1 MDATRERFMEK
12 YLKYFVLMLATVLSL
27 SLESCG
33 GGDDEEP
40 DQPGKPSTTDVVSG
54 SASENYGVV
63 LLSGVYDGPNFY
75 WRSDKLYL
83 INDNGRYSYV
93 KMISVGTVSKLSD
106 IKTVP
111 AEGWGNELPLDNS
124 GGYIITYTDQGKA
137 YYIRLFITFNV
148 SAAGDLVGINYQ
160 FQHFTPAQ

>member
-1 MDATRERFMEK
+1 MEK

-27 SLESCG
+27 SLSSCG
-33 GGDDEEP
+33 GGDDDEP

-54 SASENYGVV
+54 SASENNIID
-63 LLSGVYDGPNFY
+63 LLDYDSWGPYFIWEGNSIKIGS
-75 WRSDKLYL
+75 RH
-83 INDNGRYSYV
+83 NGGYTYV
-93 KMISVGTVSKLSD
+93 KMVSVGTVSKLSD
-106 IKTVP
+106 IKTVT
-111 AEGWGNELPLDNS
+111 AEGWDTYMPLVNN
-124 GGYIITYTDQGKA
+124 GGYVITYTYQGKA

>member
-1 MDATRERFMEK
+1 MEK

-27 SLESCG
+27 SLSSCG
-33 GGDDEEP
+33 GGDDDEP

-54 SASENYGVV
+54 SASENSGVV
-63 LLSGVYDGPNFY
+63 LLSGVYDSPSFY
-75 WRSDKLYL
+75 WRNKTLYL
-83 INDNGRYSYV
+83 NDSHGLYSYV
-93 KMISVGTVSKLSD
+93 KMISVGTVSRLSD

-111 AEGWGNELPLDNS
+111 AEGWNNQLPLENN
-124 GGYIITYTDQGKA
+124 GGYVITYTCEGKA

-148 SAAGDLVGINYQ
+148 SVAGDFVGINYQ

>member
-1 MDATRERFMEK
+1 MEK

-27 SLESCG
+27 SLASCE
-33 GGDDEEP
+33 GGDDDEP

-54 SASENYGVV
+54 SASEKSEVI
-63 LLSGVYDGPNFY
+63 LLSEVSHGPYFKWVN
-75 WRSDKLYL
+75 DKLYL
-83 INDNGRYSYV
+83 YIDNGHYSYV

-111 AEGWGNELPLDNS
+111 AGGWGTKLPLVNN
-124 GGYIITYTDQGKA
+124 GGYIITYTYQGKA

>member
-1 MDATRERFMEK
+1 MEK

-27 SLESCG
+27 SLSSCG
-33 GGDDEEP
+33 GGDDDEP

-54 SASENYGVV
+54 SASERSAVI
-63 LLSGVYDGPNFY
+63 LLSEVYDGPYFY
-75 WRSDKLYL
+75 WGSDKLYL
-83 INDNGRYSYV
+83 RNDNGHYSYV
-93 KMISVGTVSKLSD
+93 KMISVGTVSKLND

-111 AEGWGNELPLDNS
+111 AEGWGTTPPLVNN
-124 GGYIITYTDQGKA
+124 GGYIITYTYQGKA

>member
-1 MDATRERFMEK
+1 MEK

-27 SLESCG
+27 SLASCG
-33 GGDDEEP
+33 GGDDDDEP

-54 SASENYGVV
+54 SASENSSVC
-63 LLSGVYDGPNFY
+63 LLSGSYKGPHLY

-83 INDNGRYSYV
+83 QNHDGLYSYV
-93 KMISVGTVSKLSD
+93 KMIYVGTVSKLSD

-111 AEGWGNELPLDNS
+111 AEGWGKELPLENN
-124 GGYIITYTDQGKA
+124 GGYIITYTYQGKA

>member
-1 MDATRERFMEK
+1 MEK
-12 YLKYFVLMLATVLSL
+12 YLKYFVLTLATVLSL
-27 SLESCG
+27 SLASCG
-33 GGDDEEP
+33 GGDDDEP

-54 SASENYGVV
+54 SASESSRINIIDGGDYYSPYFIWRGNTISVKIHG
-63 LLSGVYDGPNFY
+63 SG
-75 WRSDKLYL
+75 
-83 INDNGRYSYV
+83 YSYV
-93 KMISVGTVSKLSD
+93 KMVSVGNVSKLCD

-111 AEGWGNELPLDNS
+111 GEGWSTSLPLVNN
-124 GGYIITYTDQGKA
+124 GGYVITYTLEGKA

>member
-1 MDATRERFMEK
+1 MEK

-27 SLESCG
+27 SLSSCG
-33 GGDDEEP
+33 GGDDDEP

-54 SASENYGVV
+54 SVSEN
-63 LLSGVYDGPNFY
+63 NII
-75 WRSDKLYL
+75 YL
-83 INDNGRYSYV
+83 IDSWGPYFIWKGNSILIGSRRDSGYTYV
-93 KMISVGTVSKLSD
+93 KMVSVGNVSKLSD

-111 AEGWGNELPLDNS
+111 SEGWGASMPLVNN
-124 GGYIITYTDQGKA
+124 GGYIITYTYQGKA

>member
-1 MDATRERFMEK
+1 MEK

-27 SLESCG
+27 SLASCG
-33 GGDDEEP
+33 GGDDDEP

-54 SASENYGVV
+54 SASEKHNIVLTDNYNWSPYFHWEGNSISVGGRKN
-63 LLSGVYDGPNFY
+63 SGYT
-75 WRSDKLYL
+75 
-83 INDNGRYSYV
+83 YV
-93 KMISVGTVSKLSD
+93 KMVSVGNVSKLSD

-111 AEGWGNELPLDNS
+111 SEGWGASMPLVNN
-124 GGYIITYTDQGKA
+124 GGYVITYTYSGKA

>member
-1 MDATRERFMEK
+1 MEK

-27 SLESCG
+27 SLASCG
-33 GGDDEEP
+33 GGDDDEP

-54 SASENYGVV
+54 SASQNSEVY
-63 LLSGVYDGPNFY
+63 LLSGVYDGPRFAWVN
-75 WRSDKLYL
+75 DKLFLENYSAQ
-83 INDNGRYSYV
+83 YSYV
-93 KMISVGTVSKLSD
+93 KMILVGTVSKLSD

-111 AEGWGNELPLDNS
+111 AEGWGNVLPLENN
-124 GGYIITYTDQGKA
+124 GGYIITYTYEGKA

>member
-1 MDATRERFMEK
+1 MEK
-12 YLKYFVLMLATVLSL
+12 YLKYFVLMLATVFCLSL
-27 SLESCG
+27 SSCG
-33 GGDDEEP
+33 GGDDDEP

-54 SASENYGVV
+54 SASEKHIID
-63 LLSGVYDGPNFY
+63 LIDYDSWGPYFIWKGNSISIGS
-75 WRSDKLYL
+75 RS
-83 INDNGRYSYV
+83 NGGYTYV
-93 KMISVGTVSKLSD
+93 KMVYVGNVSKLSD

-111 AEGWGNELPLDNS
+111 AEGWGNELPLENN
-124 GGYIITYTDQGKA
+124 GGYIITYTYQGKA

>member
-1 MDATRERFMEK
+1 MEK

-27 SLESCG
+27 SLSSCG
-33 GGDDEEP
+33 GGDDDEP

-54 SASENYGVV
+54 SASESSAVS
-63 LLSGVYDGPNFY
+63 LLSEVYEGPYFY
-75 WRSDKLYL
+75 WVNDKLYL
-83 INDNGRYSYV
+83 INYNGQYSYV
-93 KMISVGTVSKLSD
+93 QMISVGTVSKLND

-111 AEGWGNELPLDNS
+111 AEGWGNELPLDNI
-124 GGYIITYTDQGKA
+124 GGYIITYTYGGKA
-137 YYIRLFITFNV
+137 YYIRLLITFNV

>member
-1 MDATRERFMEK
+1 MEK

-27 SLESCG
+27 SLSSCG
-33 GGDDEEP
+33 GGDDDEP

-54 SASENYGVV
+54 SVSENDGID
-63 LLSGVYDGPNFY
+63 LLDYDSRGPFFIWKGNLILIGSHDY
-75 WRSDKLYL
+75 INYTYL
-83 INDNGRYSYV
+83 
-93 KMISVGTVSKLSD
+93 KMVSVGTVSKLSD

-111 AEGWGNELPLDNS
+111 AEGWGKELPLENN
-124 GGYIITYTDQGKA
+124 GGYIITYTYQGKA
-137 YYIRLFITFNV
+137 YYVRLFITFNV